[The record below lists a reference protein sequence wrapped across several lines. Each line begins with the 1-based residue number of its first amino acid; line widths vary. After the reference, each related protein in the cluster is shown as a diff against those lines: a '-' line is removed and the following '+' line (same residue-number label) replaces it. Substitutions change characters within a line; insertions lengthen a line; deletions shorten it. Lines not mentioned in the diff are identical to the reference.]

1 MIKVLNIKKTY
12 YDGEIE
18 CEALKGISF
27 DIPDGQ
33 FVSIVGKSGSGKS
46 TLMHILGA
54 LDTPTEGQIFVGEDE
69 ISRLDSRQSAKY
81 RNKKIGYI
89 FQSFFLEPTYTVFK
103 NVEMPMIIAG
113 VPKSERKKRVEKALE
128 TVGLLSKIK
137 NKSNK
142 LSGGE
147 KQRVSIARAIVNNPD
162 IILADEPCGNL
173 DTQNSANIMSLLR
186 KFAQS
191 GKTVILITHNPDD
204 AKKTDR
210 IITLVDGLVV
220 SDEII

>member
-1 MIKVLNIKKTY
+1 MIKVLDIKKTY
-12 YDGEIE
+12 YDGEIK
-18 CEALKGISF
+18 CEALKGVSF

-46 TLMHILGA
+46 TLMHMLGA
-54 LDTPTEGQIFVGEDE
+54 LDNLTEGQIFVGEDE
-69 ISRLDSRQSAKY
+69 ISKLDSRQSAKY

-103 NVEMPMIIAG
+103 NVEMPMIIGG

-128 TVGLLSKIK
+128 TVGLLPKIK
-137 NKSNK
+137 NKANK

-147 KQRVSIARAIVNNPD
+147 KQRVSIARAIVNDPD

-173 DTQNSANIMSLLR
+173 DTQNSANIMALLR
-186 KFAQS
+186 ELAKS

-220 SDEII
+220 SDALV

>member
-1 MIKVLNIKKTY
+1 MIKVLDIKKTY
-12 YDGEIE
+12 DDGEVK
-18 CEALKGISF
+18 CEALRGVSF
-27 DIPDGQ
+27 EIPDGQ

-46 TLMHILGA
+46 TLMHMLGA
-54 LDTPTEGQIFVGEDE
+54 LDNPTEGQIFVGEDE
-69 ISRLDSRQSAKY
+69 ISGLDSRQSAKY

-113 VPKSERKKRVEKALE
+113 VPKAERKKRVEKALE
-128 TVGLLSKIK
+128 TVGLSSKIK
-137 NKSNK
+137 NPSNK

-147 KQRVSIARAIVNNPD
+147 KQRVSIARAIVNDPD

-173 DTQNSANIMSLLR
+173 DTQNSANIMKLLR
-186 KFAQS
+186 ELAQS

-204 AKKTDR
+204 ARKTDR
-210 IITLVDGLVV
+210 MITLVDGLVV

>member
-1 MIKVLNIKKTY
+1 MIKVLDIKKTY
-12 YDGEIE
+12 DDGEVK
-18 CEALKGISF
+18 CEALRGISF
-27 DIPDGQ
+27 EIPDGQ

-46 TLMHILGA
+46 TLMHMLGA
-54 LDTPTEGQIFVGEDE
+54 LDNPTEGQIFVGEDE
-69 ISRLDSRQSAKY
+69 ISGLDSRQSAKY

-89 FQSFFLEPTYTVFK
+89 FQSFLLEPTYTVFK

-113 VPKSERKKRVEKALE
+113 VPKAERKKRVEKALE
-128 TVGLLSKIK
+128 TVGLSSKIK
-137 NKSNK
+137 NPSNK

-147 KQRVSIARAIVNNPD
+147 KQRVSIARAIINDPD

-173 DTQNSANIMSLLR
+173 DTQNSANIMKLLR
-186 KFAQS
+186 ELAQS

-204 AKKTDR
+204 ARKTDR
-210 IITLVDGLVV
+210 MITLVDGLVV